1 MLQYKVKILHCEYP
15 IYIEHLLILES
26 LLNVLTTKV
35 NIISAIS
42 LKRQFEISFI
52 DKDRWQLYLEGLG
65 NTLIVTFFALILGI
79 VIGAVVA
86 IVRASYDKNYSEM
99 KGGLGKILLAIFN
112 IISKIYLTVVRG
124 TPVVIQI
131 MIMYYIIFATS
142 NNKIF
147 VAILSF
153 GINSGAYVAEIFRGG
168 IMSIDEGQFEAG
180 RSLGFNYVQTMV
192 YVIIPQAFK
201 TVLPTLG
208 NEFIVLLKETAV
220 SGYVALIDLTRAG
233 DIVRGATYQA
243 FMPLFG
249 VAAVYLIM
257 VMFFSWLLGKLERR
271 LRNDER

>member
-1 MLQYKVKILHCEYP
+1 M
-15 IYIEHLLILES
+15 ES

-99 KGGLGKILLAIFN
+99 KGWLGKILLAIFN